1 MIHAYTITCSGN
13 EDRLSATLKHIED
26 CGLMALMWFHTFNG
40 INGETAG
47 LACTNYHT
55 LSDGT
60 QYTPTAKHVSLC
72 INHWFLWKQI
82 HWNTNPKI
90 VTKGEYSL
98 ITEDD
103 VRFVP
108 GWYDK
113 LASALQDVPNDWDL
127 LYIGSCYAKL
137 NGATHVKGD
146 VWETP
151 KPNCTHAYLV
161 RHKALPVLIEKCQR
175 IYTNIDWLMVE
186 QAIPHLRTYSILPR
200 IAHQFE
206 MENLPE

>member
-72 INHWFLWKQI
+72 INHWFLWQ
-82 HWNTNPKI
+82 KI
-90 VTKGEYSL
+90 RWHSQLDGEGISL
-98 ITEDD
+98 IMEDD
-103 VRFVP
+103 VRFID
-108 GWYDK
+108 GWQEK
-113 LASALQDVPNDWDL
+113 FHNALRDVPEDWDIL
-127 LYIGSCYAKL
+127 FIGSCYARHH
-137 NGATHVKGD
+137 GAVHVKGD
-146 VWETP
+146 VWKTE
-151 KPNCTHAYLV
+151 KPNCTHAYLI
-161 RHKALPVLIEKCQR
+161 RHRALTTLIDKCQR